1 MDPVIRRANHDDTV
15 ELQRL
20 EQMAR
25 ANIAAE
31 RGGQRRLEECQL
43 LGQGFAEMIDQQDHR
58 IFLSMIGEV
67 PVGYLVLQLRP
78 NQDRGV
84 VTHVFVE
91 EPARELGF
99 GDAMLRAAI
108 DETAKLGLAGIEGTA
123 LPGDRETKNLFE
135 RCGLVARKI
144 TVYKRISDEGASDP
158 ASSADASL

>member
-1 MDPVIRRANHDDTV
+1 MDPIIRQANSDDIF

-20 EQMAR
+20 ELMGR

-31 RGGQRRLEECQL
+31 RGGQLRLEECQL
-43 LGQGFAEMIDQQDHR
+43 LGNEFADIVDQHDHR
-58 IFLSMIGEV
+58 VFLSMIGEV

-78 NQDRGV
+78 HQERGV

-91 EPARELGF
+91 EQARELGF

-108 DETAKLGLAGIEGTA
+108 DETARLGLPGIEGTA

-144 TVYKRISDEGASDP
+144 TVYKRISNEKASGL
-158 ASSADASL
+158 ASSGDASQ